1 MFWNLFQGQ
10 ICHNAVENMQVQKQN
25 AELQGTDKTEE
36 KYDVM
41 VPCVEW

>member
-10 ICHNAVENMQVQKQN
+10 ICRNAVENMQVQKQN
-25 AELQGTDKTEE
+25 AELQGTDQTEE